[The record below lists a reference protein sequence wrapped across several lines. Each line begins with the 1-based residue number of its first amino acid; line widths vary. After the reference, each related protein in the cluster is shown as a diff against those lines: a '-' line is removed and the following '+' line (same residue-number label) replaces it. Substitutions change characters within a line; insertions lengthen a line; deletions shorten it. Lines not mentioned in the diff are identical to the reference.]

1 VRTGVF
7 IPAFNAAATLPRV
20 VERIP
25 AELSGTIHRI
35 WIVNDGSTDATS
47 AVAREL
53 GRSWPNVSVV
63 DLPRNLGYGG
73 AVKRGLAECIAA
85 GVDAAVCLHAD
96 GQYAP
101 EELPGLLSQL
111 EDDGL
116 DLLQGSR
123 IASGT
128 ALSGGMPLYKY
139 LANRALTALE
149 NRVLDLCMTDYHSG
163 YLLYGRRALARI
175 PFARLSD
182 SFDFDLEVI
191 ACARAT
197 GLRVGER
204 PIPTHYGEEI
214 SHLNPVTYGLRALWV
229 MFNYLHGRYH
239 RLGVPDRTAKG

>member
-1 VRTGVF
+1 MKAGLF

-25 AELSGTIHRI
+25 ADLTGTIQRI
-35 WIVNDGSTDATS
+35 WIINDGSTDATS

-53 GRSWPNVSVV
+53 DRTRPKVSAV

-73 AVKRGLAECIAA
+73 AVKRGLAECIAS

-101 EELPGLLSQL
+101 EELPGLLAQL
-111 EDDGL
+111 EGEGL

-149 NRVLDLCMTDYHSG
+149 NRVLGLAMTDYHSG

-175 PFARLSD
+175 PFSRLSD

-191 ACARAT
+191 ASARAI
-197 GLRVGER
+197 GLSVGER
-204 PIPTHYGEEI
+204 PIPTHYGDEI
-214 SHLNPVTYGLRALWV
+214 SHLNPVAYGLRVLWV
-229 MFNYLHGRYH
+229 MFNYLTGRYH
-239 RLGVPDRTAKG
+239 PDR